1 MLKYTLIPWQR
12 LNNLTVMISTA
23 LIISSCASLETPDQV
38 GDAKLSNQLLQKI
51 DERDLK
57 IAERD
62 KVIDDLMRRV
72 QQLEKTNIA
81 YLEPNRPANT
91 TSNVSTTNPTEKIA
105 LASTSENQAPVQNKT
120 APNQQKTSSSGSF
133 LVDENAAQRALERT
147 LVQTGALLLP
157 YGLAEI
163 QPYSTY
169 IRRESLQ
176 PAFNGISLGN
186 NSYRSNEFDM
196 GVNLLVGM
204 PFESQAE
211 IRIPYQ
217 VNDQSLVIP
226 NGNNSQQTVLSNS
239 SNSLGDTQIGFAK
252 TLTHERDW
260 IPDLTGRLKWNIGS
274 GSMAMGG
281 GYNGFIASMTALK
294 RQDPLAFTAIAS
306 YEKFLK
312 KNGNEPGNQYNFTLA
327 TTLAASP
334 QTSLSI
340 GLQQTYVTEAIIN
353 NATLPGSDFVSSFFT
368 VGAASTIGRSL
379 FFSTT
384 GGIGLT
390 NSSPAYFL
398 NITIPFRFD
407 NPFKS
412 VVSSTAQTKE
422 KVSP

>member
-1 MLKYTLIPWQR
+1 M
-12 LNNLTVMISTA
+12 
-23 LIISSCASLETPDQV
+23 
-38 GDAKLSNQLLQKI
+38 
-51 DERDLK
+51 
-57 IAERD
+57 
-62 KVIDDLMRRV
+62 
-72 QQLEKTNIA
+72 
-81 YLEPNRPANT
+81 
-91 TSNVSTTNPTEKIA
+91 
-105 LASTSENQAPVQNKT
+105 
-120 APNQQKTSSSGSF
+120 
-133 LVDENAAQRALERT
+133 
-147 LVQTGALLLP
+147 GA
-157 YGLAEI
+157 
-163 QPYSTY
+163 
-169 IRRESLQ
+169 
-176 PAFNGISLGN
+176 
-186 NSYRSNEFDM
+186 
-196 GVNLLVGM
+196 NLLVGM
-204 PFESQAE
+204 PFESQVE
-211 IRIPYQ
+211 IKIPYQ